1 MGLMGERGSEAFSQ
15 AGTDYR
21 MLKATTDRSNVGLT
35 VERRLGGAGMRIT
48 PAERREISL
57 AYLSEPGLGTIS
69 ACAKHFSRTREAIK
83 GCLKGDDFEALRR
96 QVDHE
101 MGESAT
107 VILKRAV
114 GQAATAW
121 VGAVDV
127 AAEKG
132 DHKPARDLLIATN
145 VIEPPQDGP
154 KVIVQIGVRDGD
166 VQYLAARPL
175 STSPAG
181 GGQITE

>member
-1 MGLMGERGSEAFSQ
+1 MGDRGSEAR
-15 AGTDYR
+15 AGCNR
-21 MLKATTDRSNVGLT
+21 LQGPRKATPDRSNVGLT

-48 PAERREISL
+48 PAERREIAL

-69 ACAKHFSRTREAIK
+69 ACAKHFSRTREAIA
-83 GCLKGDDFEALRR
+83 GCLKGEDFETLRR

-107 VILKRAV
+107 ATLKRAV

-154 KVIVQIGVRDGD
+154 KVIVQIGVRDCD
-166 VQYLAARPL
+166 VQVLAAMPL

-181 GGQITE
+181 NGQISK